1 MLGPQQTDIKDP
13 GGWECLV
20 HISTSSERELWG
32 TPQVQVSCSCSF
44 SLFLSSSY
52 HEYRESGWQSWLP
65 CSDWASGTWVC
76 FGSSVA
82 CHLLGMDFV
91 LVWVLCTSGVYFK
104 CFKAWI
110 GHRTWLVLA
119 SDLDLITQQL
129 PGDRS
134 RQVLPPSLSP
144 HVSGC
149 RKQPAPGRLLPGGPG
164 GGLVNTGFSPGK
176 PLGAVTV
183 LLLPGPAWAMCNPG
197 ILRHVGLWASMGG
210 EQLDTGPGAPS
221 HFRRRVFRPNPG
233 HRIKGHLSVPRCP
246 ALAFPNNI
254 PLCRLPRLLQ
264 PPPRCTQPPF
274 TASAVGLFVC
284 HAEGRLFLFSFLSP
298 SCTIQ
303 AHPLW
308 GRSGAL
314 ERGLGAQ
321 GRGLEHPSEF
331 SQRG

>member
-1 MLGPQQTDIKDP
+1 M
-13 GGWECLV
+13 
-20 HISTSSERELWG
+20 
-32 TPQVQVSCSCSF
+32 
-44 SLFLSSSY
+44 
-52 HEYRESGWQSWLP
+52 
-65 CSDWASGTWVC
+65 C

-110 GHRTWLVLA
+110 GHRTWLVLP

-129 PGDRS
+129 IGDRS
-134 RQVLPPSLSP
+134 KQVLPPSFSP

-164 GGLVNTGFSPGK
+164 GGLVNTGFSPRK

-197 ILRHVGLWASMGG
+197 ILRHVGLWASVGG

-233 HRIKGHLSVPRCP
+233 HGIKGHLSVPQCP

-284 HAEGRLFLFSFLSP
+284 HAEGRLFVVLFSLLLMHHP
-298 SCTIQ
+298 ST
-303 AHPLW
+303 PSLGTVW
-308 GRSGAL
+308 GTREGLGGS
-314 ERGLGAQ
+314 RQGLGA
-321 GRGLEHPSEF
+321 
-331 SQRG
+331 SQ